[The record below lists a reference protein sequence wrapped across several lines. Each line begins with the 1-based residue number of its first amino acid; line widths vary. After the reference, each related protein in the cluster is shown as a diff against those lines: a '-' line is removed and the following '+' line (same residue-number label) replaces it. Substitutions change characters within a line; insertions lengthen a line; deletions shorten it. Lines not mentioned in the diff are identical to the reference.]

1 MSNYA
6 PRDYIEPGEKKWY
19 FIKFKREK
27 GTSANEVDATGFQY
41 NTEGTSVKTNGHQFV
56 VGYKNGS
63 SEPVMVGNLFDS
75 TQIATYGSWAITS
88 DTVNGVTTTNGNDT
102 ILGVK
107 NIVNANGAEF
117 DTEQYF
123 TFFFNVESGKY
134 YWFGSF
140 VHAQHTGSPYASND
154 SGNLIFMFRVE
165 GTYTK
170 GTTDLFSEWASDVDM
185 FSGLNAGISRF
196 DTAKVNKVYGFTWNL
211 PRKESNVVILGKE
224 NYEVAGCIF
233 DYDGDKIV
241 ANATKQNNYIVADPT
256 VYDIDINS
264 NKLNT
269 TGDLVVNAYGS
280 GGYGFMALTICE
292 DMVVVALPYNIKWYR
307 LESGTWTEKGTI
319 TDGPKQ
325 IIKCKMKKSYDGE
338 FFLMAAGDRYAWMY
352 YFNASTNTWIR
363 DSDFEAGDDSI
374 YFAEYREGT
383 HRHQMP
389 VPFVFVPK
397 RFVFFGKS
405 AYFYNK
411 DETVYKPQLNTWVT
425 PPFSGNSYPMNQ
437 PAVCA
442 GTYRNGVSW
451 LGVGWKDSSNRPYN
465 MFLSLYKSTSDY
477 FDKRQDIYIGRY
489 NYDGYYPYPGLLDC
503 VMDNDTMVYVKGDY
517 NIAYNLEYKVH
528 KLINDKWC
536 LVDSFYNYTN
546 TYIDTRLKDNTLVI
560 GAFAFGGSQQL
571 GDVRRGGLIQVDVA
585 CGIPPNFITC
595 QLPATINEVQDTTN
609 TKMRLLFTADIV
621 PNNTINNFDF
631 IVRADGSQVNVT
643 TVEIINGDVIITLQ
657 NAITKGQAVTLNYT
671 NTYNTNLRGNRTPPI
686 HSFST
691 DVLTPAI
698 QPLMA
703 IKYNEIDFNPGW
715 NDAYF
720 NIFYDSENIY
730 MINNKVHKYDI
741 AANNWSKPNSS
752 TPSYLTKNG
761 KFNGGFIY
769 NGEIYTYAY
778 SSGFKMDKYI
788 ISSNS
793 WTSLTVTGAPN
804 HMHRGGVMYNDEYYS
819 FGGASAVYSNDG
831 YPKSTDF
838 YKFNPGTSVWSTIT
852 LTGDTLPAS
861 YTGFTMDICNN
872 ELFVHGGST
881 DYITYSASNDTYKV
895 NLDTSVITKLTTTGE
910 MPIPSFLHTSYIMG
924 NELYVM
930 GGAMKYYGPYYDIQQ
945 QSRILDL
952 TTNVW
957 RTNDHFKNSSM
968 LFGMAKCVV
977 DKKVYLFSA
986 AHAKYEYNPTTRGDY
1001 GSLLSIDHTP
1011 ISAMGNYIVDN
1022 LVGVVFL
1029 KKLEFDMP
1037 VNTTT
1042 ILKKVGTE
1050 YKNGSNGRCYNII
1063 DRYNPQ
1069 YTSSYD
1075 YWNTR
1080 DIKVWP
1086 TFQFP
1091 SGYGSNSTNWD
1102 ILDKDGVSQ
1111 KTNILAQAL
1120 QRNGHHVV
1128 FNYAFNITQYK
1139 PINPNCGVIGDGV
1152 SVDEVDMFGL
1162 EGSWNDHG
1170 NKFAY
1175 VYYANKD
1182 TPTVD
1187 SSGDTVDVY
1196 IKFLKEYKPKY
1207 WTKDMYD
1214 VTEDPDYYYLFICTF
1229 KNLVGSA
1236 ATLSHLIVSDS
1247 SKEVKETELPVIMD
1261 WGPTLENA
1269 FISYGENYKIVLT
1282 FDTIIT
1288 KPNTPTVSAFTVKI
1302 NGTTTTINSASLNAT
1317 KGFNNEIHLNIAV
1330 APGVG
1335 DTVTVSYDQPTII
1348 AQRFGASDTRHIKSF
1363 TDYSVIVQGFK
1374 YSSMGLLAAYSGE
1387 GNRHSYNLFRR
1398 ASGYYPNSDY
1408 AYLGASNSAYE
1419 KQVGT
1424 PGYPYIN
1431 LQSTVDKYRGS
1442 FLGNF
1447 NIYNQAGEF
1456 KNNFLTFPSN
1466 WFQIGSTLTEPAG
1479 FDANISSTSA
1489 QNIIY
1494 ANAGVGP
1501 VVSTSDLASTG
1512 DWDKNASR
1520 SHYVILWNRLKEGYC
1535 YFKALRTAP
1544 AWMKI
1549 DAQHRHEMP
1558 GDSDYYY
1565 LFMFKFVG
1573 RRFDAEEDRIQGI
1586 GDLYEFFAN
1595 HTTYKTDH
1603 KNRDVFQGKSP
1614 TNVLSILKSHLDT
1627 NNLNNTSTYYQYPDG
1642 TIGYNTGIAKQ
1653 YHWETTIGAF
1663 AMPRITDTTAP
1674 AISKAYVHNTN
1685 HQQIVIYFDE
1695 ALKFGLDLNPEDFIV
1710 KHDNVVNPVNTLK
1723 YETNILILN
1732 LNNTIVINEVVTLT
1746 YVQKYTA
1753 GTRNIMDYLGN
1764 IQQTFE
1770 NFVVENNAGATAVL
1784 SSAIVNTIE
1793 NQKNIRFIELTYT
1806 KNFLNLTRFI
1816 KSNSF
1821 ELKVNNVVNEIAV
1834 VEVADN
1840 SNKVKLYYEDMIFKN
1855 DVVKLTYT
1863 PDENFFFKLK
1873 DIDRTPTPPFDSIDI
1888 SNNSEYELQSEV
1900 VIQPVDPNSQG
1911 TITLGP
1917 LGLEL
1922 GYRVPMLS
1930 FVGESDVNVA
1940 SKHHITDVSH
1950 AVLALKWNTD
1960 AKAVRNGYH
1969 HASGN
1974 FWSSANNSSGNFVSG
1989 KVGITT
1995 SKDILW
2001 LVERQIPITGW
2012 NMNYVRVKVIYVK
2025 DGVTKELHLFY
2036 SVNAGVD
2043 WFKWNVLKST
2053 GTTATDDIT
2062 EYFQNYS
2069 SGNLTQSNL
2078 LHVYVV
2084 SPTYPKRQKIY
2095 KRMVITPGGNDFV
2108 WPPDMSGVTQDRHY
2122 KFDTFVT
2129 SSWLSLGENFSP
2141 SFWSNIEMNSP
2152 GDGNVYPVYFPS
2164 ITNYYLSFSMLAG
2177 RACFHKFYNE
2187 THGQSPH
2194 HYTSQLRGS
2203 NDSMGS
2209 SSNIKSSNSRG
2220 FLAHDGRDNLLRY
2233 NYTDMLDILE
2243 PKMELYFWAAD
2254 ADSYL
2259 NKGHILF
2266 SLVPEVGKKKQYYE
2280 WNVLTHKDYGSKPI
2294 FNGFPIMYE
2303 KEFPGPFDYVSRS
2316 SAPGYIGTLDQ
2327 FSDYSEWYDGEVNYH
2342 GRQNAWNYQGYG
2354 LVGGWNTPMEWKSN
2368 FEGLMGPSYSMT
2380 DITHLNMTGG
2390 GRMTI
2395 RGYGIGNTTDASTN
2409 EIINNWNTDTQTP
2422 LIKGQI
2428 EFTDRLPELFDPGV
2442 PEKPVIVKIDLNE
2455 NNPKKLIMYF
2465 TPEIIKGTPRKQD
2478 FRVKL
2483 NDKIID
2489 FSSVAL
2495 TELGNIEVNL
2505 FNQILEDSPTW
2516 PQKLH
2521 LTYIKPTT
2529 VDFQIGADIRTDSF
2543 FDKKVNNNIN
2553 LPEPVLVVAT
2563 VENSGIADASLNIVT
2578 NDIIAADISA
2588 NDSGVFEISSD
2599 VSIKE
2604 VENDND
2610 DKKRNR
2616 TVAFVTKIIE
2626 RLTTVTQTSTVK
2638 FEKDKGAV
2646 IKKDVLAFPAEIEKK
2661 IKQSIRIFPTDVIIK
2676 TQDVKEEETI
2686 YVPIQENQSCTIRVV
2701 GIDYRFSKRKVQGIL
2716 KTIVVPSLLMP
2727 DNEFRD
2733 TFDDGE
2739 TVNVGGH
2746 LIIFGSIAVQA
2757 EPAVI
2762 HIPVLFTV
2770 NGIMKVE
2777 DTTTKPSLDP
2787 IYEHRHRF
2795 NLSCNHLSADMFKE
2809 AFSFKRALSTFTVT
2823 IVDVNGEKKYAI
2835 NGDVNKELYFKSGIT
2850 YTFDLSYNTAIEPAF
2865 KFSKVSDG
2873 KHSDN
2878 NSIDFTTGI
2887 TESSNPPRITVQVPN
2902 KLPGSDFVVYQATS
2916 GTLYYYGS
2924 SNADMGGKIN
2934 VGEKEALFLRSSDA
2948 SMNAFKDEFKRD
2960 LTTFST
2966 SKIVH
2971 DVSWG
2976 TIKFDEDGNKLLNS
2990 DGTPQI
2996 DISFGYV
3003 QTRNGVEYLDPITSI
3018 GGNSL
3023 GDIFLRYV
3031 ATHLTGHPL
3040 GQAFIKNDTQFI
3052 DDINGSGPGQAR
3064 VVENLVA
3071 SLLQNLSVG
3080 ATEGEYNDVLYSIY
3094 GQILLQQRARIGV
3107 PSAVARPFPLLPN
3120 DNIVLYIDGRV
3131 NLLNDSAPP
3140 EALGVQMKDIFP
3152 QSSFPYMN
3160 DETGQLNAG
3169 VWMVTIRLK

>member
-63 SEPVMVGNLFDS
+63 SEPIMVGNLFDS
-75 TQIATYGSWAITS
+75 TQTATYGSWAITS

-140 VHAQHTGSPYASND
+140 VHAHHTGSPYGSNN
-154 SGNLIFMFRVE
+154 SSNLIFMFRVE

-170 GTTDLFSEWASDVDM
+170 GTTDLFSEWANDADM
-185 FSGLNAGISRF
+185 FTGLNAGLSRF
-196 DTAKVNKVYGFTWNL
+196 DTTKVNKVYDFTWNL

-224 NYEVAGCIF
+224 NYEVAGCVF

-241 ANATKQNNYIVADPT
+241 ANATKQNNYVVADPT

-269 TGDLVVNAYGS
+269 TGDLVVNAHGT

-325 IIKCKMKKSYDGE
+325 IIKCKLKKSYDGE

-352 YFNASTNTWIR
+352 YFNASTNAWIR

-374 YFAEYREGT
+374 YFGDYREGT

-389 VPFVFVPK
+389 VPFTFVPK
-397 RFVFFGKS
+397 RFMFFGKS

-411 DETVYKPQLNTWVT
+411 DETVYKPQLNSWVT
-425 PPFSGNSYPMNQ
+425 SPMSGNSYPLNQ

-442 GTYRNGVSW
+442 GTYRNGVSR
-451 LGVGWKDSSNRPYN
+451 LAVGWKDSTNRPMNIY
-465 MFLSLYKSTSDY
+465 LALYKATSNY
-477 FDKRQDIYIGRY
+477 FDLDQKIYIGRY
-489 NYDGYYPYPGLLDC
+489 NYDGYKPYPGLLDC

-517 NIAYNLEYKVH
+517 NLAYNLEYKVH

-585 CGIPPNFITC
+585 CDIPPNFITC

-609 TKMRLLFTADIV
+609 TKLRLLFTADIM

-631 IVRADGSQVNVT
+631 IVRANGSQINVSQ
-643 TVEIINGDVIITLQ
+643 VEIINGDVIVTLQ
-657 NAITKGQAVTLNYT
+657 NAITKGQTVTLSYT
-671 NTYNTNLRGNRTPPI
+671 NSNNTNLRGKRTPPVP
-686 HSFST
+686 SFTS
-691 DVLTPAI
+691 DIVNLAI
-698 QPLMA
+698 QPFQGIEYSALN
-703 IKYNEIDFNPGW
+703 YNPGW
-715 NDAYF
+715 NTDFFNLYHYSGALYF
-720 NIFYDSENIY
+720 
-730 MINNKVHKYDI
+730 INNNVHKYDI
-741 AANNWSKPNSS
+741 ANDRWSRPSTS
-752 TPSYLTKNG
+752 TPAYLILESKHS
-761 KFNGGFIY
+761 GGFIY
-769 NGEIYTYAY
+769 NDEIYTHGY
-778 SSGFKMDKYI
+778 SSGFKMDKYNI
-788 ISSNS
+788 DNNS
-793 WTSLTVTGAPN
+793 WTSLTTTGAPK
-804 HMHRGGVMYNDEYYS
+804 HIHRGVFYNNEYYS
-819 FGGASAVYSNDG
+819 YGGTNAAYNDDG
-831 YPKSTDF
+831 YPRGTTF
-838 YKFNPGTSVWSTIT
+838 YKFNPGTNAWTTIT
-852 LTGDTLPAS
+852 LTGDNLPSDYA
-861 YTGFTMDICNN
+861 GFTMDLCNN
-872 ELFVHGGST
+872 EILIYGGTTDTGSYSGATNDLYKINIDAST
-881 DYITYSASNDTYKV
+881 
-895 NLDTSVITKLTTTGE
+895 ITKITTTGVK
-910 MPIPSFLHTSYIMG
+910 PIPTFLHTSYIMG
-924 NELYVM
+924 NELYVL
-930 GGAMKYYGPYYDIQQ
+930 GGVMKYHGPYYDVQS

-957 RTNDHFKNSSM
+957 RNSDTFRNTGM
-968 LFGMAKCVV
+968 LSGMAKCIVGQ
-977 DKKVYLFSA
+977 KVYLFSGG
-986 AHAKYEYNPTTRGDY
+986 HAKYEHTPTTRNDN
-1001 GSLLSIDHTP
+1001 GSLLLVDYTP
-1011 ISAMGNYIVDN
+1011 QTAIGNFEVEN

-1029 KKLEFDMP
+1029 KKLEFIMP
-1037 VNTTT
+1037 VNTTNQFA
-1042 ILKKVGTE
+1042 KVGTE
-1050 YKNGSNGRCYNII
+1050 YKNGTNGRCYNII
-1063 DRYNPQ
+1063 DRYNIQ
-1069 YTSSYD
+1069 YASNYD

-1091 SGYGSNSTNWD
+1091 SGYSSNSTNWD
-1102 ILDKDGVSQ
+1102 ILDQDGVSQ
-1111 KTNILAQAL
+1111 KSKILAQAL
-1120 QRNGHHVV
+1120 QRNGHHVI

-1139 PINPNCGVIGDGV
+1139 PINPNCGIIGEGV
-1152 SVDEVDMFGL
+1152 SIDEIDMFGL
-1162 EGSWNDHG
+1162 EGSWNDYD
-1170 NKFAY
+1170 NDFAY
-1175 VYYANKD
+1175 VYYVNKD
-1182 TPTVD
+1182 TPNVD
-1187 SSGDTVDVY
+1187 ASGDTVDVY
-1196 IKFLKEYKPKY
+1196 IKFLKDYKPKY
-1207 WTKDMYD
+1207 WAKDMYE
-1214 VTEDPDYYYLFICTF
+1214 VAEDPDYYYLFICTF
-1229 KNLVGSA
+1229 KNIVGNSA
-1236 ATLSHLIVSDS
+1236 SLSHLIVFDT
-1247 SKEVKETELPVIMD
+1247 SKEVKETETPVKMD

-1269 FISYGENYKIVLT
+1269 FISYGENYKIILT
-1282 FDTIIT
+1282 FDTIIE
-1288 KPNTPTVSAFTVKI
+1288 TPDNPTSSAFTVKI
-1302 NGTTTTINSASLNAT
+1302 NGATTTINSVTLNST
-1317 KGFNNEIHLNIAV
+1317 KGFNNEIQLNIAV
-1330 APGVG
+1330 APSVG
-1335 DTVTVSYDQPTII
+1335 DTVTISYDQPTII
-1348 AQRFGASDTRHIKSF
+1348 AQRFGASDTRHVKSF
-1363 TDYSVIVQGFK
+1363 TDYPVIVQGFK
-1374 YSSMGLLAAYSGE
+1374 NRSEAFIMAYAYDGKRYS
-1387 GNRHSYNLFRR
+1387 HNLFLR
-1398 ASGYYPNSDY
+1398 ASGYNPNTDIH
-1408 AYLGASNSAYE
+1408 YLGSINDEY
-1419 KQVGT
+1419 KVGNY
-1424 PGYPYIN
+1424 GHPYMT
-1431 LQSTVDKYRGS
+1431 LQSPIDKYRGS
-1442 FLGNF
+1442 FLGNY

-1466 WFQIGSTLTEPAG
+1466 WFQIGSELSEPAG
-1479 FDANISSTSA
+1479 FDAHVSSTYGI
-1489 QNIIY
+1489 NVIY
-1494 ANAGVGP
+1494 PNAGIGP
-1501 VVSTSDLASTG
+1501 VVDKSDFAPAG
-1512 DWDKNASR
+1512 DWDKVASK
-1520 SHYVILWNRLKEGYC
+1520 SHYVILWNRVKEGYC
-1535 YFKALRTAP
+1535 YFTALKTAP
-1544 AWMKI
+1544 AWQKI
-1549 DAQHRHEMP
+1549 AEQHRQEMP
-1558 GDSDYYY
+1558 GDNDYYY

-1573 RRFDAEEDRIQGI
+1573 RRADSERYEIQGL

-1603 KNRDVFQGKSP
+1603 KNLNVFQATSP
-1614 TNVLSILKSHLDT
+1614 TNVFSILRSPMVNGALKSA
-1627 NNLNNTSTYYQYPDG
+1627 SVYYHYPDG
-1642 TIGYNTGIAKQ
+1642 TSGTNTGIEKRYQ
-1653 YHWETTIGAF
+1653 WETYTGEYP
-1663 AMPRITDTTAP
+1663 MPRVTDTVAP
-1674 AISKAYVHNTN
+1674 AVAKAVVHNTN
-1685 HQQIVIYFDE
+1685 HQQLVVYFDE
-1695 ALKFGLDLNPEDFIV
+1695 ELKFGLDLNPEDFIV

-1723 YETNILILN
+1723 YESNILILN
-1732 LNNTIVINEVVTLT
+1732 LNSTIVINEVVTLS

-1764 IQQTFE
+1764 IQSSFE
-1770 NFVVENNAGATAVL
+1770 NFVVENNAGVTAVL
-1784 SSAIVNTIE
+1784 SSAVVNTVE
-1793 NQKNIRFIELTYT
+1793 NQKNVRLIELTFT
-1806 KNFLNLTRFI
+1806 KNFLKLSRYI
-1816 KSNSF
+1816 KNTSF
-1821 ELKVNNVVNEIAV
+1821 ELKVNNKVNEIAV
-1834 VEVADN
+1834 VDVPENGNV
-1840 SNKVKLYYEDMIFKN
+1840 VKLYYEDIILKN

-1873 DIDRTPTPPFDSIDI
+1873 DTDRTPTIPLDSIDI
-1888 SNNSEYELQSEV
+1888 SNNSEYELQSEI

-1922 GYRVPMLS
+1922 GFRVPMLD

-1940 SKHHITDVSH
+1940 SKHYITDISY

-1969 HASGN
+1969 HACGN
-1974 FWSSANNSSGNFVSG
+1974 FWSSANNNSSNFASG
-1989 KVGITT
+1989 EVGITT
-1995 SKDILW
+1995 TKDILW
-2001 LVERQIPITGW
+2001 ITERQISNGGW
-2012 NMNYVRVKVIYVK
+2012 NMNDVRVKIIYVK
-2025 DGVTKELHLFY
+2025 QGVMKELHLFF
-2036 SVNAGVD
+2036 SLNAGVD
-2043 WFKWNVLKST
+2043 WFKWNVLTST
-2053 GTTATDDIT
+2053 GTTASDDIT
-2062 EYFQNYS
+2062 TNFQSYS
-2069 SGNLTQSNL
+2069 SSNITQNNL

-2129 SSWLSLGENFSP
+2129 SSWLSLGSNFSP
-2141 SFWSNIEMNSP
+2141 SFWSNIEMNYP
-2152 GDGNVYPVYFPS
+2152 GDGYVYPVYFPS
-2164 ITNYYLSFSMLAG
+2164 ISNYYLSFGMLAG
-2177 RACFHKFYNE
+2177 FSCFHQFYNE
-2187 THGQSPH
+2187 GGSYKTA
-2194 HYTSQLRGS
+2194 QLRGS
-2203 NDSMGS
+2203 SDSMGS
-2209 SSNIKSSNSRG
+2209 SSNIKSSNSSG

-2233 NYTDMLDILE
+2233 NYTDMLEILD

-2254 ADSYL
+2254 ADSYF
-2259 NKGHILF
+2259 NKGHIFF
-2266 SLVPEVGKKKQYYE
+2266 SLVPEEGKKKQYYE

-2294 FNGFPIMYE
+2294 FHGYPVLYE
-2303 KEFPGPFDYVSRS
+2303 QSFPGPFDFVSRS
-2316 SAPGYIGTLDQ
+2316 SAPGYVGTLDQ
-2327 FSDYSEWYDGEVNYH
+2327 FSYYAEWYNGANFH
-2342 GRQNAWNYQGYG
+2342 GRQNAWTYQGYG
-2354 LVGGWNTPMEWKSN
+2354 IAETDPNYMMEWKSN
-2368 FEGLMGPSYSMT
+2368 FKDLMGPSFSVAN
-2380 DITHLNMTGG
+2380 HNLPGG
-2390 GRMTI
+2390 GRMTV

-2409 EIINNWNTDTQTP
+2409 EIINGWDNTVQSP
-2422 LIKGQI
+2422 LIKQNV
-2428 EFTDRLPELFDPGV
+2428 EFTDRLPELFDPGI

-2455 NNPKKLIMYF
+2455 NDPKKLILYF

-2483 NDKIID
+2483 NNELID
-2489 FSSVAL
+2489 FSSVVL
-2495 TELGNIEVNL
+2495 TELGNIEINL
-2505 FNQILEDSPTW
+2505 FNRILEDSPTW
-2516 PQKLH
+2516 PQKIH
-2521 LTYIKPTT
+2521 VTYIKPSI

-2563 VENSGIADASLNIVT
+2563 VENSGIADASLNSVT

-2588 NDSGVFEISSD
+2588 NESGVFEIAAD

-2610 DKKRNR
+2610 EKKRNR

-2638 FEKDKGAV
+2638 FESNKGAV
-2646 IKKDVLAFPAEIEKK
+2646 IKKEVLAFPEAVEKK

-2746 LIIFGSIAVQA
+2746 LIIFGSVAVQA

-2770 NGIMKVE
+2770 NGVMKVE

-2787 IYEHRHRF
+2787 IYDHRHRF
-2795 NLSCNHLSADMFKE
+2795 NLRCNFLSADIFKE
-2809 AFSFKRALSTFTVT
+2809 AFSFKRARSTFTVT
-2823 IVDVNGEKKYAI
+2823 IVDVDGEKKYAI
-2835 NGDVNKELYFKSGIT
+2835 DGDVNKELFFKSGIT

-2865 KFSKVSDG
+2865 KFSKVTDG

-2924 SNADMGGKIN
+2924 SNTGMGGKIN

-2948 SMNAFKDEFKRD
+2948 SMNAFKDAFKSD

-2976 TIKFDEDGNKLLNS
+2976 TIRFDEDGNKLLNS

-3003 QTRNGVEYLDPITSI
+3003 QTRNGVDYLDPITSI

-3023 GDIFLRYV
+3023 GDVFLRYV

-3080 ATEGEYNDVLYSIY
+3080 TTEGEYNDVLYSIY
-3094 GQILLQQRARIGV
+3094 SQILLQQRARIGV